1 MTDQVKA
8 ILDTSVLI
16 DPPIRPLRGDVAI
29 SSVSLAELHLGVL
42 IAKNAEQRALRLRRL
57 AGIERAFEPLPV
69 DDTVARAYGR
79 LAAALVDAGRKPRP
93 RAMDLLIAATAH
105 VHRARLYTRNAKDL
119 DGLEDL
125 VDIAA
130 L

>member
-1 MTDQVKA
+1 
-8 ILDTSVLI
+8 
-16 DPPIRPLRGDVAI
+16 
-29 SSVSLAELHLGVL
+29 VSLAELHLGVL

-93 RAMDLLIAATAH
+93 RATDLLIAATAH